1 MYISLVNHSHYSVL
15 EGYGTVQEYI
25 AKAKQLGMPALGLTD
40 KGTAMGLFTFIK
52 ECNKNDVTPLPGLE
66 LFVRDDEDDEIYNLH
81 LLATSNKGM
90 RSITKLVSLSWLEE
104 NYNVKQE
111 RPTVLLQDLIN
122 YQEDLIVLSGN
133 QDSQISTYIT
143 NEKYDKAIEI
153 ASRLKDVFK
162 DNFYIELAIG
172 TKNNLNKL
180 VELAEE
186 LNIKTVI
193 TPGVYYTEK
202 DEWEQHEVF
211 LAINSKSKM
220 EETPQRLGG
229 KRKSLDST
237 SHWFMSEKEIR
248 ETVRQFN
255 IPEEAYSNTF
265 EIYEKIKNGNIRFIN
280 NPQLRPHVEVPE
292 KYNSEFDYFKGLV
305 KEGFL
310 KKRGTASKD
319 VQKESLKRIAYE
331 TDVLK
336 SGNFVSYFLTT
347 ADLVKESHRKGHNT
361 GLGRGCFL
369 PGNNVRMTRGIDRPI
384 ENIKVGDSV
393 LTHDTKSHKVLN
405 TMKYYIEEECI
416 KITLNNG
423 KEITCTTDHKIFK
436 KDFGFI
442 EAKDL
447 LVGDTLLG
455 AKRNSEIT
463 GTLTCVGKCGK
474 TREFNVKT
482 GRHLFGP
489 SYYKQSG
496 EWICNDCRNKQNYK
510 HPIIMQTFKE
520 NAERQTYDEEYKQ
533 RMSQALKDHWAEN
546 YDERINKF
554 REWVNSDKSLGWR
567 KSLSEANYRR
577 YSDPKEAE
585 KLKFHKNNY
594 KKGWMYDID
603 KSTKNPIW
611 YDSSYEQKA
620 INILNTLSEVKQF
633 ARYKHSES
641 ITYYDKETGRERQYI
656 PDFVISLKDDT
667 KVILEV
673 KSLWDIDRQRNQ
685 DKFEAAYNFVENSDK
700 YDRFIIWTENELEE
714 LSDFLHHEFTIKSIE
729 FFDYKGYVYDI
740 EVEDIHNYTIEGVTV
755 HNSAGGSEIA
765 YLLDIHETDPIKFDL
780 MFDRFLSKGRFSIA
794 KLTFN
799 DGTEEE
805 HMISDT
811 IDGKYVHQI
820 EKGDKLYNGS
830 KTVTNYEIVHV
841 GSSPDVDT
849 DYHTQIRD
857 DIINYSKEKYGID
870 RAANIITF
878 NTMLAKGAFR
888 DIAARYGIYPSDY
901 NNISKAIPD
910 SYRDPL
916 STLLDENNPDGEELR
931 ATLNRVRDKYINNA
945 LTGNEKKAV
954 QEKFDKIIKFTDH
967 LHNRIKSVG
976 AHPAGVIISSVDLS
990 EVVPV
995 RTDPK
1000 DFKHIIEWEYPD
1012 CEYLG
1017 LIKWDFLGLNTINI
1031 IEGAIDNVNENYN
1044 IKLDMK
1050 DIIDNKLNDPKAIN
1064 VFKTAQTETIF
1075 QYSGGGVKELLSN
1088 LRPDNFDEVA
1098 AVTAIFRPGPMSIG
1112 YHTSFVNRKNGT
1124 EELIPL
1130 HKEFEGTVIE
1140 EILEPTLNQL
1150 IYQEQ
1155 VLQIAQRAAGFTA
1168 TEADKFRR
1176 AIGKKDTE
1184 VMTSMK
1190 IKFIEGIKNNL
1201 HVSDD
1206 ALTTLW
1212 DGILGF
1218 SAYAFNKCLKYDTY
1232 VYLKDSSIITI
1243 KELYKRVVEQGEEIE
1258 ILSMFGDGSIK
1269 PHKVSTVH
1277 DTGKQEIWTIITE
1290 NNKSIK
1296 LTKNHRMLTNNGYGT
1311 IENGGLSIDTELVED
1326 NGNTTKI
1333 KEIILPNKNDI
1344 YQTYDIEMVSEP
1356 RNFLANGLVSHNS
1369 HSISYALT
1377 AYVSAWLK
1385 AYYPAEYMASAIEAV
1400 SYNPKSFK
1408 PYISEAKR
1416 MGIEVLVPDINL
1428 GKVGTTATKEGKILI
1443 GLCNIKGV
1451 NTGQVKAILKERQ
1464 KSGLFKD
1471 IYDFIERCHS
1481 IVSQGNL
1488 EKLIQAGAFDSLGYT
1503 RKGLILTLPEL
1514 YKAIDSKDKISNS
1527 LFSLFEDS
1535 NNDMLRSITIS
1546 QDEYPYVEKLGY
1558 EVELLSNYLSGQP
1571 LNKVL
1576 TKTIE
1581 EQAYQN
1587 FKVYAP
1593 EKTFKTHC
1601 IVTEFK
1607 KVKSGAY
1614 YIEFT
1619 DGVNT
1624 FRSFTDDNVSQ
1635 LIDTSL
1641 KKKNKN
1647 NLDLYQGTLLSTN
1660 RLDLKENNAYTFTLR
1675 NRSYNKN
1682 YYNKNSNEVQMVY
1695 RFDIINIEELYLDL
1709 LGNPIDIY
1717 TVTDD
1722 NYEEFIQMCD
1732 SMKNGAKRIGYKIEI
1747 PEQNIFLVKQYTT
1760 VDSVLYNREYSRD
1773 LSSKFGHYHV
1783 LDNYN

>member
-66 LFVRDDEDDEIYNLH
+66 LFVRDEEDNEIYNLH

-111 RPTVLLQDLIN
+111 RPTVLLQDLID
-122 YQEDLIVLSGN
+122 YQEGLIVLSGN

-237 SHWFMSEKEIR
+237 SHWFMSEEEIR

-292 KYNSEFDYFKGLV
+292 KYDSEFDYFKGLV

-310 KKRGTASKD
+310 KKRGIASKD

-336 SGNFVSYFLTT
+336 SGNFISYFLTT
-347 ADLVKESHRKGHNT
+347 ADLVKESHREGHNT

-369 PGNNVRMTRGIDRPI
+369 PGNNVRMTRGIDRAI
-384 ENIKVGDSV
+384 EDIKVGDSV
-393 LTHDTKSHKVLN
+393 LTHDTKLHKVLN

-416 KITLNNG
+416 KITLSNG
-423 KEITCTTDHKIFK
+423 KKITCTTDHKIFK

-447 LVGDTLLG
+447 LIGDTLLG
-455 AKRNSEIT
+455 AKNN
-463 GTLTCVGKCGK
+463 
-474 TREFNVKT
+474 REYVK
-482 GRHLFGP
+482 F
-489 SYYKQSG
+489 
-496 EWICNDCRNKQNYK
+496 
-510 HPIIMQTFKE
+510 
-520 NAERQTYDEEYKQ
+520 
-533 RMSQALKDHWAEN
+533 
-546 YDERINKF
+546 
-554 REWVNSDKSLGWR
+554 
-567 KSLSEANYRR
+567 
-577 YSDPKEAE
+577 
-585 KLKFHKNNY
+585 
-594 KKGWMYDID
+594 DI
-603 KSTKNPIW
+603 
-611 YDSSYEQKA
+611 
-620 INILNTLSEVKQF
+620 F
-633 ARYKHSES
+633 
-641 ITYYDKETGRERQYI
+641 
-656 PDFVISLKDDT
+656 
-667 KVILEV
+667 
-673 KSLWDIDRQRNQ
+673 
-685 DKFEAAYNFVENSDK
+685 
-700 YDRFIIWTENELEE
+700 TENDLEE
-714 LSDFLHHEFTIKSIE
+714 LNESPHYEFTIKSIE

-740 EVEDIHNYTIEGVTV
+740 EVEDVHNYTIEGITV

-794 KLTFN
+794 KLTFD

-805 HMISDT
+805 HMISDI

-857 DIINYSKEKYGID
+857 DIINYSKEKYGVD
-870 RAANIITF
+870 KAANIITF

-916 STLLDENNPDGEELR
+916 STLLDENNSDGEELR
-931 ATLNRVRDKYINNA
+931 AALNRVREKYINNA
-945 LTGNEKKAV
+945 LTDNEKKAV
-954 QEKFDKIIKFTDH
+954 QEKFDKIVKFTDN

-1000 DFKHIIEWEYPD
+1000 DFKHVIEWEYPD

-1044 IKLDMK
+1044 VKLDMK

-1176 AIGKKDTE
+1176 AIGKKDAE
-1184 VMTSMK
+1184 VMASMK

-1218 SAYAFNKCLKYDTY
+1218 SAYAFNK
-1232 VYLKDSSIITI
+1232 
-1243 KELYKRVVEQGEEIE
+1243 
-1258 ILSMFGDGSIK
+1258 
-1269 PHKVSTVH
+1269 
-1277 DTGKQEIWTIITE
+1277 
-1290 NNKSIK
+1290 
-1296 LTKNHRMLTNNGYGT
+1296 
-1311 IENGGLSIDTELVED
+1311 
-1326 NGNTTKI
+1326 
-1333 KEIILPNKNDI
+1333 
-1344 YQTYDIEMVSEP
+1344 
-1356 RNFLANGLVSHNS
+1356 S

-1416 MGIEVLVPDINL
+1416 MGLEVLVPDINL
-1428 GKVGTTATKEGKILI
+1428 GKVGATATKEGKILI
-1443 GLCNIKGV
+1443 GLCNIKGI

-1464 KSGLFKD
+1464 KNGLFKD

-1488 EKLIQAGAFDSLGYT
+1488 EKLIQAGALDSLGYT

-1514 YKAIDSKDKISNS
+1514 YKAVDSKDKISNS
-1527 LFSLFEDS
+1527 LFSLFEDA
-1535 NNDMLRSITIS
+1535 NNDILRSVTIS

-1558 EVELLSNYLSGQP
+1558 EAELLSNYLSGQP
-1571 LNKVL
+1571 LSKVL
-1576 TKTIE
+1576 TKTIQ

-1624 FRSFTDDNVSQ
+1624 FRSFTDDNVTQ
-1635 LIDTSL
+1635 LIDNSL

-1660 RLDLKENNAYTFTLR
+1660 RLDLKVNNAYTFTLR

-1783 LDNYN
+1783 LDNYD